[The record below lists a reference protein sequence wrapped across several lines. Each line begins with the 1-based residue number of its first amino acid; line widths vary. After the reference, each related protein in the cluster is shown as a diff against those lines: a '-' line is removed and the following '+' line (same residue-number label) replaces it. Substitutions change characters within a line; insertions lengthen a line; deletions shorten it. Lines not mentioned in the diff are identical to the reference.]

1 MDCSELKKIILNSQV
16 LRNFLEATG
25 TAKQIYARGLAGS
38 LKAFVISILFE
49 QARKPILYIS
59 GESEQEEIVK
69 GDLDVLV
76 GAEKV
81 AYIPKLSEFAHRDV
95 IFDSIRKAQLL
106 SSLERLVEKEK
117 IITIISA
124 KNLIHLFPSVEF
136 IKKQRIAIKI
146 NSENNYNLL
155 KEKLILLGFNREAV
169 VENFGEMSVRG
180 GIIDVFP
187 FSHEYPFRIEF
198 FGDMVESIRIFDPA
212 TQKSIKHVDQLIIY
226 PQYPEETIDIERL
239 KLAPILDYMDKDTIL
254 FLDEPS
260 LIEKEICDFFQFR
273 GEDAATSN
281 RYISWEELAL
291 KFQKYISISH
301 ESLVRSKQ
309 ANYFDFAARSQEP
322 VNGNLKLF
330 KKQIDLY
337 HQQQSRHST
346 QPMQTFFLCDSAEQI
361 ERMEDIL
368 TEQGINLDRLCIR
381 NLGINQGFIFDEV
394 GLVVFTDNQ
403 FYGRPLRWRKRRRV
417 HKGLTLRQL
426 HALNIGDY
434 VVHIDH
440 GVGKYRG
447 LQKIS
452 VQGNERECL
461 TIAYQDDDRLYVP
474 VEKMDRVQKYA
485 AKEGVIPTLSK
496 LGSKEWD
503 RLKKKTKKHIKEI
516 ARELIQLYA
525 RRKNLSG
532 FAFSKDTL
540 WQRELEASFEFE
552 DTPDQQKATEDI
564 KQDMESSFPMDRLVC
579 GDVGFGKT
587 EVALRA
593 AFKAVNNSK
602 QVAVLVPTTILA
614 LQHYSTFQ
622 ARLKNYPVKVEMLSR
637 FRSATEQK
645 LIIEWLKQGRV
656 DVVVG
661 THRLLSKDV
670 QFKDL
675 GLLVIDEE
683 HRFGV
688 RNKEDIKQKYV
699 NVDVLSMS
707 ATPIPRTLNMG
718 LMGIRD
724 MSIIAT
730 PPRDRLPIY
739 TEVAPFDKDLIRMAI
754 LKEIQRGGQVFFV
767 HNRVQSIDSVAN
779 MLRKIVPEASFI
791 VAHGQMDER
800 QLEKVMWNFANQKYQ
815 CLVST
820 MIIGSGLDIPNVNT
834 LIVNRA
840 DRFGLSQ
847 LYQLRGRV
855 GRSDQLAY
863 AYLLVPPINSL
874 NRNAIKRLK
883 IIEEFTELGSGFTI
897 AMRDLEIRGA
907 GNVFGSEQSGHIV
920 ALGYELYMKI
930 IKDAI
935 EEIKLESEG
944 KPTLELPKREETKVE
959 IDQDAFL
966 PDEFIDHSELKVDI
980 YRRLAHERD
989 IDMVAQIRDE
999 VHDRF
1004 GLLPQPVSNLFNL
1017 VALKIIGSMLNFK
1030 LIRVK
1035 NHTLSSYFSN
1045 DIATSTDR
1053 ELIRNKLC
1061 LIMDKAKESFYFI
1074 QEGKESFG
1082 IRVDIPASE
1091 HDPIEFSKRFLK
1103 SLT

>member
-76 GAEKV
+76 GAERV

-187 FSHEYPFRIEF
+187 FSNEYPFRIEF

-226 PQYPEETIDIERL
+226 PQYPEETIDTERL
-239 KLAPILDYMDKDTIL
+239 KLAPILDYMDKNTIL

-281 RYISWEELAL
+281 RYISWEELAA
-291 KFQKYISISH
+291 KFQNYISISH
-301 ESLVRSKQ
+301 ESLSRSKQ

-322 VNGNLKLF
+322 LNGNLKLL

-337 HQQQSRHST
+337 HQKFST
-346 QPMQTFFLCDSAEQI
+346 QAPHPIKTFFVCDSAEQI

-368 TEQGINLDRLCIR
+368 TEQGIDLDRLYIR

-426 HALNIGDY
+426 NALNIGDY

-447 LQKIS
+447 LKKIS

-503 RLKKKTKKHIKEI
+503 RLKRKTKKHIKEI

-754 LKEIQRGGQVFFV
+754 LKEVQRGGQVFFV

-935 EEIKLESEG
+935 EELKLESEG
-944 KPTLELPKREETKVE
+944 KPTPELPKREETKVE

-966 PDEFIDHSELKVDI
+966 PDEFIDHPELKVDI
-980 YRRLAHERD
+980 YRRLANERD
-989 IDMVAQIRDE
+989 VDMVAQIRDE

-1091 HDPIEFSKRFLK
+1091 HDPIEFSKKFLK

>member
-944 KPTLELPKREETKVE
+944 KSTLELPKREETKVE

-966 PDEFIDHSELKVDI
+966 PDEFIDHPELKVDI
-980 YRRLAHERD
+980 YRRLANERD

-1082 IRVDIPASE
+1082 IRVDIPESE